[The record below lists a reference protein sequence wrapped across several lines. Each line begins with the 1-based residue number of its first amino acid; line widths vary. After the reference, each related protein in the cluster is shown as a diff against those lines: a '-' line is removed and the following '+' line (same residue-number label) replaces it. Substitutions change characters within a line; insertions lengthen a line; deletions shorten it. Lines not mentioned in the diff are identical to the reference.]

1 MPKYASQTQVP
12 VERSRGEIE
21 RTLVRYGAEQFV
33 YGWDRA
39 GAVIGFIVTTESGQK
54 RQVRFQLPLPD
65 RADPEFT
72 TYKRGYSTYERTAVQ
87 AEKLYEQAGR
97 QRWRALALVVKAKL
111 EAVEAGIATFEDEF
125 LAYTMLP
132 GGETVG
138 QWLTPQ
144 LDRVY
149 ELDKM
154 PPMLPAG
161 DPIEDAEIVEEPT

>member
-1 MPKYASQTQVP
+1 MSRYASQTQVP
-12 VERSRGEIE
+12 VERSRAEIE
-21 RTLVRYGAEQFV
+21 RTLARYGAEQFI

-39 GAVIGFIVTTESGQK
+39 GAVIGFVVTTEGGQK

-65 RADPEFT
+65 RADPDFT
-72 TYKRGYSTYERTAVQ
+72 HHSRGRRTDTEIERR
-87 AEKLYEQAGR
+87 YEQACR

-132 GGETVG
+132 GGSTVG

-144 LDRVY
+144 LDDVY
-149 ELDKM
+149 RLGIM
-154 PPMLPAG
+154 PSMLALPS
-161 DPIEDAEIVEEPT
+161 PNEIEDAEVVDQ